1 MVPYLIYGEEP
12 GFVQFGYHLYGNVA
26 TLPGKKLLHLICF
39 RKYLISNAMPLSA
52 RSFTLTL
59 FILLFTVPH
68 ILAQRPTIDDF
79 TISGDTY
86 RTEDDCFRLTEE
98 EDYSSGSIWY
108 ERAVSL
114 SAPFAIELQIMLGC
128 QDGSGADGMVFI
140 FAARPNRTG
149 YVGEGI
155 GFAGLVPSLG
165 IEIDTWRN
173 EHLLDPEEDHIAFL
187 ANGRVG
193 HFSSFS
199 RPILVPNLEDCTRHR
214 FVVRWQPDLKRLA
227 VEIDGEIVGTIN
239 QDVVNQIF
247 GGRDVVYWGMS
258 AATGR
263 YNNYHE
269 VCFDRLSMAPPFDI
283 FPDGTGRTK

>member
-1 MVPYLIYGEEP
+1 MAAFLR
-12 GFVQFGYHLYGNVA
+12 QFALVFS
-26 TLPGKKLLHLICF
+26 TI
-39 RKYLISNAMPLSA
+39 
-52 RSFTLTL
+52 
-59 FILLFTVPH
+59 LFTAQCVFG
-68 ILAQRPTIDDF
+68 QRPTIDDF

-86 RTEDDCFRLTEE
+86 RTADDCFRLTEE

-128 QDGSGADGMVFI
+128 QDESGADGMVFI

-199 RPILVPNLEDCTRHR
+199 RPILISNLEDCTRHR

-227 VEIDGEIVGTIN
+227 VEIDGEIIGTVN

-263 YNNYHE
+263 YNNFHE
-269 VCFDRLSMAPPFDI
+269 VCFDRLSMGPPWE
-283 FPDGTGRTK
+283 PGTEEMGRTK